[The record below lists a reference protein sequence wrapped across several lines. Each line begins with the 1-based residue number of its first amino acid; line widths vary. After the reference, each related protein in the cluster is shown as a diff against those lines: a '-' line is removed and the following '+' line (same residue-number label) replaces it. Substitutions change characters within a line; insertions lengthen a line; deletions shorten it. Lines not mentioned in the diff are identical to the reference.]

1 MTQLSFKEYYESK
14 QQLIKASESNVR
26 MTIEYTVLKYC
37 KVPVINEQLEKEYIP
52 FKPKDSVRMMW
63 EFNGDDPILI
73 SFYSL
78 TEGEQHYIPAWTS
91 LKSHEWSLNN
101 CRKKPAEM

>member
-37 KVPVINEQLEKEYIP
+37 KVPVINEKLEKEYKI
-52 FKPKDSVRMMW
+52 
-63 EFNGDDPILI
+63 
-73 SFYSL
+73 
-78 TEGEQHYIPAWTS
+78 EGF
-91 LKSHEWSLNN
+91 
-101 CRKKPAEM
+101 